1 MDKHQLM
8 IYIFPVITIIV
19 ILMFLFLRPGSTG
32 FAVLGQSIDTEVQ
45 LSINSAVRGN
55 FIVEVTLD
63 DDVANMTVKDFIEKS
78 VRQESDGDFTTYFVN
93 LHEFGLGRVESKE
106 EYVLKVRLLDGRKV
120 VSEGEQIVTAS

>member
-1 MDKHQLM
+1 MVQLKVF
-8 IYIFPVITIIV
+8 IFPVITVIV

-63 DDVANMTVKDFIEKS
+63 EDIANMTVKEFIDNS
-78 VRQESDGDFTTYFVN
+78 ARQKQEGEFTTYFVN
-93 LHEFGLGRVESKE
+93 LHEFGLGQVESKE

-120 VSEGEQIVTAS
+120 ISEGEQIVTAS